1 MQIRDALLQDQAG
14 ILEIYNDA
22 VVNTT
27 SVWNETPRS
36 FAEQVQWF
44 EAKKASGFPVLVAV
58 EGDEVAGFCSYG
70 PFRPW
75 YGYRFTVEGSIYVAS
90 HHRRKG
96 IARQSLAT
104 LLTRAQAQGLH
115 AIVAGIEAENL
126 ASIRLHEEAGYQIA
140 GRLPQVGMKFGRWLD
155 LIFMQRLLHGAR

>member
-1 MQIRDALLQDQAG
+1 MQIRDACLDEQAG
-14 ILEIYNDA
+14 ILDIYNDA
-22 VVNTT
+22 VLNTT

-36 FAEQVQWF
+36 LDEQVQWF
-44 EAKKASGFPVLVAV
+44 QAKQASELPVLVAI
-58 EGDEVAGFCSYG
+58 EDGQVAGFCSYG

-96 IARQSLAT
+96 IARQLLASL
-104 LLTRAQAQGLH
+104 LSRAESQNLH
-115 AIVAGIEAENL
+115 AIIAGIEAANV
-126 ASIRLHEEAGYQIA
+126 ASIRLHEQAGYAIA

-155 LIFMQRLLHGAR
+155 LIFMHRLLQKSS